1 MNKFMTLFLMLIF
14 STSLFSQQLIT
25 PDNFWG
31 FERMNKYLLPNPD
44 AIPYYDAKL
53 STNDVIQA
61 GKTIDRIVDAAF
73 TMYGYCTPIVY
84 EPISGTLAI
93 VQHLRE
99 SDGTTLKTYVYTM
112 TSTNLGTTWS
122 TKRIL
127 FQKDAAASVWPS
139 LGVVNINN
147 TKDPSK
153 LVYLVMSIY
162 AERDPSG
169 SYPWKGGLF
178 TFASSKENI
187 SESETPIAT
196 PGTMYWQS
204 IASSY
209 SGNGEGFVYHIGHLL
224 NATTL
229 GYADLF
235 GISGKYLDELSYDN
249 TLPKS
254 APDKWNQTVI
264 RRPEQQ
270 GSTYRVPPQIDVDK
284 DGNVYVANFTYF
296 NKAPE
301 QRVVGF
307 SKSTNYGQHWS
318 DWETMP
324 YSLIEDF
331 VVNEGSLTNI
341 NYFGSVEILYSG
353 DAFVVNNVDDIS
365 YFVKILTSTDGQ
377 RYTGA
382 HLAEARF
389 KNGAWTL
396 KKITDFDAFPMQLII
411 RDMADGT
418 ELKDSLL
425 LSAKQYHLQAA
436 KTADGKHVILKWIQA
451 IDKIIEINPPFV
463 YTTTSD
469 GRIEVKE
476 LYTNDVFMAYRPIDG
491 TNWSQPVNVT
501 NDDLYNK
508 LVYIPTTVPSIKQVP
523 MIELKTVQITNTQ
536 HPRYNYH
543 PMIQQMCIDAW
554 LPQDVLFSLVDITNP
569 ATSVNEPDFNININE
584 LRPNPVFEDISEFS
598 FTLDK
603 PYFGTIELYNSLG
616 QKVQSLYKGDLS
628 AGFNAINIR
637 TSKLPQ
643 GMYYVVL
650 TIENKSY
657 TKILSVT
664 R

>member
-1 MNKFMTLFLMLIF
+1 MNKLTNLFFLLIL
-14 STSLFSQQLIT
+14 STSLYSQQLIT
-25 PDNFWG
+25 PENFWG
-31 FERMNKYLLPNPD
+31 FENMNKYLLQNPD
-44 AIPYYDAKL
+44 AIPYFNEKI
-53 STNDVIQA
+53 SSNDEVLA

-73 TMYGYCTPIVY
+73 TVYGYCTPIVY

-99 SDGTTLKTYVYTM
+99 SDGTTLKTYIYTM

-122 TKRIL
+122 NKRIL
-127 FQKDAAASVWPS
+127 FQKDLAASVWPS
-139 LGVVNINN
+139 LGLVNINN
-147 TKDPSK
+147 TKDPNK

-162 AERDPSG
+162 AERDPNG
-169 SYPWKGGLF
+169 NYPWKGGLF
-178 TFASSKENI
+178 TYASNTENL
-187 SESETPIAT
+187 SENETPIAT

-204 IASSY
+204 IASSF

-224 NATTL
+224 NQTTL

-235 GISGKYLDELSYDN
+235 GISGKYLDEAGYDN

-264 RRPEQQ
+264 RRPDQQ
-270 GSTYRVPPQIDVDK
+270 GSTYRVPPQIDVDA
-284 DGNVYVANFTYF
+284 DGNVYVANFTF
-296 NKAPE
+296 FTSAPE

-307 SKSTNYGQHWS
+307 TKSTNYGQHWS

-331 VVNEGSLTNI
+331 VVNEGSVTNI
-341 NYFGSVEILYSG
+341 NYFGSVDILYSG
-353 DAFVVNNVDDIS
+353 DAFIVNDVDDVS

-389 KNGAWTL
+389 KNGIWTL
-396 KKITDFDAFPMQLII
+396 KKVTDFEPFPMQLFI
-411 RDMADGT
+411 RNMGT
-418 ELKDSLL
+418 GNENKDSLL
-425 LSAKQYHLQAA
+425 LSSKQYHLQAA
-436 KTADGKHVILKWIQA
+436 KTADGKHIILKWIQS
-451 IDKIIEINPPFV
+451 IDKVIQINPPFV
-463 YTTTSD
+463 YNTTTD
-469 GRIEVKE
+469 GNIQVTE
-476 LYTNDVFMAYRPIDG
+476 LYTNDVFMAYRPING

-508 LVYIPTTVPSIKQVP
+508 LVYIPTIVPSIKQVP
-523 MIELKTVQITNTQ
+523 MIELKTVTITNTQ

-543 PMIQQMCIDAW
+543 PMIQQMCVDAW
-554 LPQDVLFSLVDITNP
+554 LPQDVLFTLVDITNP
-569 ATSVNEPDFNININE
+569 TTTINEQDFNLNINE
-584 LRPNPVFEDISEFS
+584 LRPNPVFNEISEFS

-603 PYFGTIELYNSLG
+603 PYFGTIELYNALG
-616 QKVQSLYKGDLS
+616 QKIKNLYTGEFFT
-628 AGFNAINIR
+628 GFNAFNIN
-637 TSKLPQ
+637 TSNLNQ
-643 GMYYVVL
+643 GIYYVVL

-657 TKILSVT
+657 TKILSIT

>member
-31 FERMNKYLLPNPD
+31 FEKMNKYLLPNPD

-147 TKDPSK
+147 TKDPSQ

-224 NATTL
+224 NTTTL

-264 RRPEQQ
+264 RRPDQQ

-296 NKAPE
+296 TKAPE

-307 SKSTNYGQHWS
+307 TKSTNYGQHWS

-353 DAFVVNNVDDIS
+353 DAFIVNDVDDIS

-389 KNGAWTL
+389 RNGSWTL

-418 ELKDSLL
+418 EYRDSLL

-463 YTTTSD
+463 YNTTSD
-469 GRIEVKE
+469 GRIEVNE

-569 ATSVNEPDFNININE
+569 ATSVNEPDFNVNINE
-584 LRPNPVFEDISEFS
+584 LRPNPVFDEISEFS

-637 TSKLPQ
+637 TNKLPQ
-643 GMYYVVL
+643 GMYFVVL

>member
-1 MNKFMTLFLMLIF
+1 MTLFLMLIF

-147 TKDPSK
+147 TKDPSQ

-204 IASSY
+204 VASSY